1 MQRIARAF
9 GAVASAATSGSSEI
23 EGLLEVLAAASPA
36 GGVPLI
42 VVDGVIAGTRA
53 TADVSVLARAARS
66 TRYFS
71 LLVVGP
77 AELSTELGGSIP
89 ANSVVEVPAL
99 TPAQVTLYL
108 DSWLRATRY
117 PGAPPLVITVDAAL
131 IAGHRANGNLD
142 QLNSLARQMI
152 ASGAPIVT
160 SWDAWIASDEGQTAR
175 GEPPPRPAHWPTQDV
190 LRLINHCRLAAGVP
204 ERSPPD

>member
-1 MQRIARAF
+1 
-9 GAVASAATSGSSEI
+9 
-23 EGLLEVLAAASPA
+23 
-36 GGVPLI
+36 
-42 VVDGVIAGTRA
+42 VVGGTRA

-89 ANSVVEVPAL
+89 ATAVVEVPAL
-99 TPAQVTLYL
+99 TPAQISQYL
-108 DSWLRATRY
+108 DSWLRATRD
-117 PGAPPLVITVDAAL
+117 PGGPPLVITIDAAL

-152 ASGAPIVT
+152 ASGAPVVT
-160 SWDAWIASDEGQTAR
+160 SWDAWVASDDGQSDPGDPAL
-175 GEPPPRPAHWPTQDV
+175 RPALWPTDDV
-190 LRLINHCRLAAGVP
+190 LRLINLCRVTAGLP
-204 ERSPPD
+204 ERGAG